1 MLWLN
6 PLKKWWKTLFISFQM
21 LSLKVLK
28 FLSWLFAHVE
38 ETAWLE
44 KDKVNFIIYDVKICL
59 TNNCNTHIAQNLTK

>member
-1 MLWLN
+1 
-6 PLKKWWKTLFISFQM
+6 M

-44 KDKVNFIIYDVKICL
+44 KEKVNFIIYDVKICL

>member
-1 MLWLN
+1 
-6 PLKKWWKTLFISFQM
+6 M

-44 KDKVNFIIYDVKICL
+44 KDKGNFIIYDVKICL
-59 TNNCNTHIAQNLTK
+59 TNNCNTHIVQNLTK